1 MAALTALWIA
11 LTPLTN
17 EASPVALGLGN
28 EQLIQTETSCGN
40 FCLNASNA
48 NFDITAS
55 AHASVAV
62 IPQQFSNSS
71 GEGLK
76 LSPTQIKTYDLSW
89 HPKYNLSAAAGFR
102 TSERSTERAN
112 SGRTVRRITAS
123 TMEIPLS
130 VSARPLDTVSL
141 GLRYVLREVNL
152 KQENLINPVA
162 RTATMMT
169 QPHRWAVDAVWQK
182 NDQTGF
188 GISYVA
194 PTATS
199 MSAETTANPT
209 ATPSHL
215 TPKWSDP
222 QEVTA
227 SMAHYT
233 SLKPPDGI
241 VFGPFENIFHTSLSV
256 ATWEKGTPVAYSAL
270 ASGSVSKEGWSLTDE
285 GKQTQEFNFNK
296 LDPNISAS
304 AGLESLWLRKS
315 FGTVS
320 TYTHIRINHIATQS
334 ELNQWQG
341 GFGLSISGPYL
352 TLRGSS
358 LWRDSES
365 GYAFGLSAS
374 L

>member
-1 MAALTALWIA
+1 
-11 LTPLTN
+11 
-17 EASPVALGLGN
+17 
-28 EQLIQTETSCGN
+28 
-40 FCLNASNA
+40 
-48 NFDITAS
+48 
-55 AHASVAV
+55 
-62 IPQQFSNSS
+62 
-71 GEGLK
+71 
-76 LSPTQIKTYDLSW
+76 
-89 HPKYNLSAAAGFR
+89 
-102 TSERSTERAN
+102 
-112 SGRTVRRITAS
+112 
-123 TMEIPLS
+123 
-130 VSARPLDTVSL
+130 
-141 GLRYVLREVNL
+141 
-152 KQENLINPVA
+152 
-162 RTATMMT
+162 
-169 QPHRWAVDAVWQK
+169 
-182 NDQTGF
+182 
-188 GISYVA
+188 
-194 PTATS
+194 

-209 ATPSHL
+209 PTPSL
-215 TPKWSDP
+215 LKPKWSDP

-270 ASGSVSKEGWSLTDE
+270 ASGSVSKEGWSLTDD